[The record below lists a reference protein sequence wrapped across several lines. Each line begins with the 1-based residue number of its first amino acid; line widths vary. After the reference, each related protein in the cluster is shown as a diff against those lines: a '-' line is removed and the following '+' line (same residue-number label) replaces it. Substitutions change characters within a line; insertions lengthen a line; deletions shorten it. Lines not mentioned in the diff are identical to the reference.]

1 MRVPFYRIPEIEN
14 ITLSQSTCTVFSFF
28 SFRKLER
35 PLLQAGAPA
44 MLFFSPPLSSCFFL
58 PPPQATIYGP
68 HPSFGRRL
76 FFNIP
81 CVIIFSDQEDDSDDA
96 GDSSSEDE
104 VGEGEVIAEFC
115 QVSDVRGGGALGD
128 WERHTKVSSELNHAQ
143 FV

>member
-1 MRVPFYRIPEIEN
+1 M
-14 ITLSQSTCTVFSFF
+14 
-28 SFRKLER
+28 
-35 PLLQAGAPA
+35 APILVLA
-44 MLFFSPPLSSCFFL
+44 ED
-58 PPPQATIYGP
+58 
-68 HPSFGRRL
+68 

-104 VGEGEVIAEFC
+104 VGERKVIAEFC